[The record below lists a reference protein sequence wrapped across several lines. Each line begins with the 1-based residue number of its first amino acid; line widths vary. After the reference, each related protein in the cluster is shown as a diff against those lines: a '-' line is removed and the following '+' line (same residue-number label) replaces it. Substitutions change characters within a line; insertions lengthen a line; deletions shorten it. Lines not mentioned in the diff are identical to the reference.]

1 MTIEQANAIAE
12 FLEDEGWRED
22 VTVHED
28 YSGRGMYGKTV
39 AGISGVNPVWVGWAA
54 GQLGLSEDDLP
65 HRQDSL
71 GMDIIVY

>member
-12 FLEDEGWRED
+12 FLENEGAED

-39 AGISGVNPVWVGWAA
+39 AGISGANPVWVGWAA
-54 GQLGLSEDDLP
+54 GQLGLREDDLP
-65 HRQDSL
+65 RNQDSL
-71 GMDIIVY
+71 GYDIIVY